1 MKNPPLRLWWLVL
14 AALLAVEALALYYFR
29 DRIRKGETDFASFY
43 AAGRVVQQGR
53 GPQLYRYETQRE
65 FQKEFPSRSVPLLFY
80 HPPFELALFLPLAG
94 LPFAWAYGAW
104 LLMSAL
110 LVAGLGFLRHPEDE
124 RRPPPDWHSSVPR
137 MAAAFG
143 FFPVFLAL
151 LQGQDSVLLL
161 WLFCL
166 AFLALRRG
174 MDFEAGCF
182 LGLALFKFQ
191 LVLPFLV
198 VMALKKRWRLLLAVS
213 MVAALL
219 LGLSAL
225 IVGWQGM
232 VEYVDF
238 VRQTDRLQAYGT
250 IQAAGMPNLRGLVAS
265 AAGSALSPNA
275 SVAVI
280 AALSLLL
287 LVAAAR
293 CWPQYGG
300 KSGEQFD
307 LAFAA
312 AVAASVLASYH
323 LNKHDATLLL
333 LPIALAVRHLNR
345 RKATVLWARRLL
357 WLSLF
362 ALFYPPLHLSDE
374 HFRYPA
380 PVLWAMLVFLVAIAA
395 EVRRVA
401 RTSSDAGG
409 PPAS

>member
-1 MKNPPLRLWWLVL
+1 MKTPPLRLWWLVL
-14 AALLAVEALALYYFR
+14 AALLTVEAFALYYFR
-29 DRIRKGETDFASFY
+29 DRIRNGETDFASFY
-43 AAGRVVQQGR
+43 AAGRAVQQGQGR
-53 GPQLYRYETQRE
+53 ELYRYETQRE

-80 HPPFELALFLPLAG
+80 HPPFQLPLFLPLAW
-94 LPFAWAYGAW
+94 LPFGWAYGVW
-104 LLMSAL
+104 LVVSAL

-124 RRPPPDWHSSVPR
+124 WRPPPDWTSAVPR
-137 MAAAFG
+137 MVAAFA

-161 WLFCL
+161 WFFCL

-182 LGLALFKFQ
+182 LGLGLFKFQ
-191 LVLPFLV
+191 FVLPFLV
-198 VMALKKRWRLLLAVS
+198 VMALRKKWRLLLAVS
-213 MVAALL
+213 LVAALL

-225 IVGWQGM
+225 MVGWQGV

-238 VRQTDRLQAYGT
+238 VRQVDRMQAHGT

-265 AAGSALSPNA
+265 AFGSALSRNA
-275 SVAVI
+275 SLAVA

-293 CWPQYGG
+293 FWPRDGW
-300 KSGEQFD
+300 KSGGQFD

-312 AVAASVLASYH
+312 AVVASVLASYH

-345 RKATVLWARRLL
+345 TKATTLWARRLL

-380 PVLWAMLVFLVAIAA
+380 PVLWAMLAFAVAVAA
-395 EVRRVA
+395 EMRREK
-401 RTSSDAGG
+401 GLH
-409 PPAS
+409 PANPYP

>member
-14 AALLAVEALALYYFR
+14 AALLAVEAFALYYFR
-29 DRIRKGETDFASFY
+29 DRIRKGETDFASLY
-43 AAGRVVQQGR
+43 AAGRVLQQGR
-53 GPQLYRYETQRE
+53 GQELYRFETQRE
-65 FQKEFPSRSVPLLFY
+65 SQKEFPSRSVPLLFY
-80 HPPFELALFLPLAG
+80 HPPFELVLFLPLAW
-94 LPFAWAYGAW
+94 LPFAWAYVAW
-104 LLMSAL
+104 LLVSAL
-110 LVAGLGFLRHPEDE
+110 LVAGLGFLRHPEDD
-124 RRPPPDWHSSVPR
+124 RRPPPDWASAVPR
-137 MAAAFG
+137 MVAAFA

-182 LGLALFKFQ
+182 LGLGLFKFQ
-191 LVLPFLV
+191 FVLPFLV

-225 IVGWQGM
+225 IVGWQGV

-238 VRQTDRLQAYGT
+238 VRQTDRLQAHGT

-265 AAGSALSPNA
+265 ALGSTLSQTA
-275 SVAVI
+275 SVAVT

-287 LVAAAR
+287 LVVAAR
-293 CWPQYGG
+293 FWPRDGG
-300 KSGEQFD
+300 KSGERFD

-312 AVAASVLASYH
+312 AVVASVLASYH

-333 LPIALAVRHLNR
+333 LPIALAVRHLHR
-345 RKATVLWARRLL
+345 TKTTTLWARRLL

-362 ALFYPPLHLSDE
+362 ALLYPPLHLSDQ

-380 PVLWAMLVFLVAIAA
+380 PVLWAMLAFLVAIALEKRSA
-395 EVRRVA
+395 MPNSVIPSA
-401 RTSSDAGG
+401 PTG
-409 PPAS
+409 

>member
-1 MKNPPLRLWWLVL
+1 MKTPPLRLWWLLL
-14 AALLAVEALALYYFR
+14 AALLAVEGFALYYFR

-53 GPQLYRYETQRE
+53 GQELYRYETQRE
-65 FQKEFPSRSVPLLFY
+65 LQKEFPSRSVPLLFY
-80 HPPFELALFLPLAG
+80 HPPFELVLFLPLAW
-94 LPFAWAYGAW
+94 LPFAWAYAAW

-110 LVAGLGFLRHPEDE
+110 LVAGLGFLRHPEE
-124 RRPPPDWHSSVPR
+124 EWRPPPDWASTVPR
-137 MAAAFG
+137 MVAAFA

-151 LQGQDSVLLL
+151 LHGQDSVLLL

-182 LGLALFKFQ
+182 LGLGLFKFQ
-191 LVLPFLV
+191 FVLPFLV
-198 VMALKKRWRLLLAVS
+198 VMALRKKWRLLLAMS

-225 IVGWQGM
+225 LVGWQGV

-238 VRQTDRLQAYGT
+238 VRQTDRMQAHGT

-265 AAGSALSPNA
+265 AVGSALSQNA
-275 SVAVI
+275 GLALTAV
-280 AALSLLL
+280 LSLLL

-293 CWPQYGG
+293 FWPQGG
-300 KSGEQFD
+300 EKSGGQFD

-312 AVAASVLASYH
+312 AVVASVLASYH

-345 RKATVLWARRLL
+345 TKTTVLWARRLL
-357 WLSLF
+357 LLALF

-380 PVLWAMLVFLVAIAA
+380 PVLWAMLAFLVAMVA
-395 EVRRVA
+395 EMRRAVS
-401 RTSSDAGG
+401 TSLIPSERD
-409 PPAS
+409 